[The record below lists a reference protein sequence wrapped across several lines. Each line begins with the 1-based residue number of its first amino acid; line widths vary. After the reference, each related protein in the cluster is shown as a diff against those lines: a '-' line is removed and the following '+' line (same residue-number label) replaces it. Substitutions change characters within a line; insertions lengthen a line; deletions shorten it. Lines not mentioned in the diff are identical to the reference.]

1 MCSYRCKA
9 VLLMLT
15 LLFGVTSVAFG
26 YYKCVHAHGG
36 GTGSLPPCGPWN
48 WGYRA
53 LEEAHDGFCEY
64 DPTAGSC
71 EEDAG
76 TKEITLRMYECMPI
90 MLWCHIGYGPT
101 VDASDCRDY

>member
-1 MCSYRCKA
+1 MHSCRCKT
-9 VLLMLT
+9 VLLT
-15 LLFGVTSVAFG
+15 LALLLGATGVAFS

-36 GTGSLPPCGPWN
+36 GTAGLPPCGPWN
-48 WGYRA
+48 WGYKA

-64 DPTAGSC
+64 DPTADSC

-76 TKEITLRMYECMPI
+76 TKEITLRMYECVV
-90 MLWCHIGYGPT
+90 LTWWHIGYGPT